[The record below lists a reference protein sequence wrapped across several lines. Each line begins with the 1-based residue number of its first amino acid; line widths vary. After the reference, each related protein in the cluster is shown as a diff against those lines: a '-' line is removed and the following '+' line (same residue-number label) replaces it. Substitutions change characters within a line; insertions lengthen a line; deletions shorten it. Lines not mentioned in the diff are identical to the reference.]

1 MQYEVFETIAE
12 TKTYQ
17 IAEVDID
24 DRLQPVPDDPVV
36 GRDWL
41 LGLVNM
47 SNECFV
53 LASTTD
59 RNGNFGKWF
68 AIPTVCKNCT
78 STYDHCSK
86 NKGWDAILSTACTS
100 PSFSIRIATKPDQSG
115 NASGAEFPNI
125 TPKCNYAGGL
135 IGIY

>member
-1 MQYEVFETIAE
+1 MEYEVLETISE
-12 TKTYQ
+12 TMTYQ
-17 IAEVDID
+17 IAAIEID
-24 DRLQPVPDDPVV
+24 GRRPSLPNDPKV
-36 GRDWL
+36 GHDWL

-59 RNGNFGKWF
+59 RNGNFGNWF
-68 AIPTVCKNCT
+68 PIPTVCKNCT
-78 STYDHCSK
+78 STFDNCSK
-86 NKGWDAILSTACTS
+86 NNGWDAILSTACAA

-115 NASGAEFPNI
+115 NANGAEFRNI

-135 IGIY
+135 IGIR